1 MLGETAEAGHYANVS
16 ETILTT
22 MREKLYNSTTGT
34 FSDGLNGPSIHDLTP
49 STHSAIQSIIFP
61 MMAGVVNETAQPG
74 MGLAI
79 TNALKLRLKGGV
91 GPSSCMA
98 AFWMLQGLYRVG
110 WETREA
116 ADLALEVMTAE
127 GQFSWRNMLDQ
138 GATCTMETW
147 PSGTAPGSGGTGGT
161 WSHPWCAGPNS
172 AIIRLLLGVQ
182 PIEAGWTRFQIAP
195 QPSMLKTINAS
206 VPFVV
211 GGTATQVI
219 LEISQT
225 TRSITVSISIPAGTV
240 AEVCLPA
247 PQGAEASD
255 MVKMTLDGKPVAAVA
270 RGRMMCLESDVVAG
284 AHVVARA

>member
-1 MLGETAEAGHYANVS
+1 M
-16 ETILTT
+16 TT
-22 MREKLYNSTTGT
+22 LRKKLYDSATGT
-34 FSDGLNGPSIHDLTP
+34 FFDGLNGPNIYELTP
-49 STHSAIQSIIFP
+49 SNHSAIQSIIFP
-61 MMAGVVNETAQPG
+61 MMAGVVNETAEPG
-74 MGLAI
+74 MGLAM
-79 TNALKLRLKGGV
+79 TKALELQLKGGA

-98 AFWMLQGLYRVG
+98 AFWMLQGLYRIG

-147 PSGTAPGSGGTGGT
+147 PSGVAPGSGGTGGT

-195 QPSMLKTINAS
+195 QPSTLKMVNAS
-206 VPFVV
+206 VPFVL
-211 GGTATQVI
+211 GYTATQVTI
-219 LEISQT
+219 QISQRT
-225 TRSITVSISIPAGTV
+225 SSVSVTFSIPTGTS
-240 AEVCLPA
+240 AKVCLPA
-247 PQGAEASD
+247 PLGVDASD
-255 MVKMTLDGKPVAAVA
+255 AVTMTLDGKAATAVA
-270 RGRMMCLESDVVAG
+270 LGRMLCLESDVVAG